1 MPLVDGFTVSEVPG
15 LRSPVV
21 IMAFT
26 GWSDTGT
33 VTVDTAQ
40 HLVDAYNGEQFL
52 TVDPEDY
59 YVFTDSRP
67 HVRIDEEGV
76 RRLDWP
82 KNEAYFARMPDAPN
96 DLVIV
101 MGAEPNLRWRTFSE
115 RLTDAISAL
124 NPSLICTLVA
134 RPAATPHT
142 RPIPVTGSS
151 ADPRLAARF
160 GLGRSLYQGPT
171 GILGVL
177 HDSLR
182 RRGANLISLAAG
194 VPHYP
199 PSCTPSNPSSAS
211 PRPSAT
217 SKTKSRPSPAASR
230 KLPVATTRSPPTS
243 APSRRATAK
252 ATGKS
257 SPKPGASSPPPTTSS
272 ATSRTS
278 SAAATASHGSPM
290 TRPNNSSRL
299 VYSTDSGRVA
309 YTGNRKPVEKP
320 GAKAEPTGP
329 AVPDDGV
336 VRVHRQKAGRGGKTA
351 TLVTGLPGSEADLDT
366 LLKALKAQVGAGGT
380 REGRNLVIQG
390 DLRERLA
397 ALLESRGYRVK
408 LAGG

>member
-1 MPLVDGFTVSEVPG
+1 MDGFTVSEVPG

-40 HLVDAYNGEQFL
+40 QLVDAYNGEQFL

-182 RRGANLISLAAG
+182 RRGAGLISLAAG
-194 VPHYP
+194 VPHYLNVEENP
-199 PSCTPSNPSSAS
+199 PATLALLHALEPVLGIAPPIGDLEDEVTAFAS
-211 PRPSAT
+211 RVEEASRGDDQIASYVRTLEEGYGEGDGEVQPEAGGELPSADDIL
-217 SKTKSRPSPAASR
+217 R
-230 KLPVATTRSPPTS
+230 
-243 APSRRATAK
+243 
-252 ATGKS
+252 
-257 SPKPGASSPPPTTSS
+257 
-272 ATSRTS
+272 
-278 SAAATASHGSPM
+278 
-290 TRPNNSSRL
+290 
-299 VYSTDSGRVA
+299 D
-309 YTGNRKPVEKP
+309 VE
-320 GAKAEPTGP
+320 
-329 AVPDDGV
+329 DFL
-336 VRVHRQKAGRGGKTA
+336 RGG
-351 TLVTGLPGSEADLDT
+351 D
-366 LLKALKAQVGAGGT
+366 
-380 REGRNLVIQG
+380 R
-390 DLRERLA
+390 
-397 ALLESRGYRVK
+397 
-408 LAGG
+408 

>member
-1 MPLVDGFTVSEVPG
+1 MPFVDGFTVSEVPG

-67 HVRIDEEGV
+67 HVRIDEESV

-115 RLTDAISAL
+115 RMADMVAGL

-182 RRGANLISLAAG
+182 RRGADLISLAAG
-194 VPHYP
+194 VPHYLNVEENP
-199 PSCTPSNPSSAS
+199 PATLALLHALEPVLGVTPPIGDLEDEVTAFAS
-211 PRPSAT
+211 RVEEASRGDDQIASYVRTLEEGYGEGDEEEVQPEAGGELPSADDIL
-217 SKTKSRPSPAASR
+217 R
-230 KLPVATTRSPPTS
+230 
-243 APSRRATAK
+243 
-252 ATGKS
+252 
-257 SPKPGASSPPPTTSS
+257 
-272 ATSRTS
+272 
-278 SAAATASHGSPM
+278 
-290 TRPNNSSRL
+290 
-299 VYSTDSGRVA
+299 D
-309 YTGNRKPVEKP
+309 VE
-320 GAKAEPTGP
+320 
-329 AVPDDGV
+329 DFL
-336 VRVHRQKAGRGGKTA
+336 RGG
-351 TLVTGLPGSEADLDT
+351 D
-366 LLKALKAQVGAGGT
+366 
-380 REGRNLVIQG
+380 R
-390 DLRERLA
+390 
-397 ALLESRGYRVK
+397 
-408 LAGG
+408 

>member
-194 VPHYP
+194 VPHYLNVEENP
-199 PSCTPSNPSSAS
+199 PATLALLHALEPVLGITPPIGDLEDEVTAFAS
-211 PRPSAT
+211 RVEEASRGDDQIASYVRTLEEGYGEGDGEVQPEAGGELPSADDIL
-217 SKTKSRPSPAASR
+217 R
-230 KLPVATTRSPPTS
+230 
-243 APSRRATAK
+243 
-252 ATGKS
+252 
-257 SPKPGASSPPPTTSS
+257 
-272 ATSRTS
+272 
-278 SAAATASHGSPM
+278 
-290 TRPNNSSRL
+290 
-299 VYSTDSGRVA
+299 D
-309 YTGNRKPVEKP
+309 VE
-320 GAKAEPTGP
+320 
-329 AVPDDGV
+329 DFL
-336 VRVHRQKAGRGGKTA
+336 RGG
-351 TLVTGLPGSEADLDT
+351 D
-366 LLKALKAQVGAGGT
+366 
-380 REGRNLVIQG
+380 R
-390 DLRERLA
+390 
-397 ALLESRGYRVK
+397 
-408 LAGG
+408 

>member
-15 LRSPVV
+15 LRSPIV

-33 VTVDTAQ
+33 VTTDTAQ

-115 RLTDAISAL
+115 RLTDAIWAL
-124 NPSLICTLVA
+124 NPSLVCTLVA

-182 RRGANLISLAAG
+182 RRGADLISLAAG
-194 VPHYP
+194 VPHYLNVEENP
-199 PSCTPSNPSSAS
+199 PATLALLHALEPVLGIAPPIGDLEDEVTAFAS
-211 PRPSAT
+211 RVEEASRGDDQIASYVRTLEEGYGEGDEEEVQPEAGGELPSADDIL
-217 SKTKSRPSPAASR
+217 R
-230 KLPVATTRSPPTS
+230 
-243 APSRRATAK
+243 
-252 ATGKS
+252 
-257 SPKPGASSPPPTTSS
+257 
-272 ATSRTS
+272 
-278 SAAATASHGSPM
+278 
-290 TRPNNSSRL
+290 
-299 VYSTDSGRVA
+299 D
-309 YTGNRKPVEKP
+309 VE
-320 GAKAEPTGP
+320 
-329 AVPDDGV
+329 DFL
-336 VRVHRQKAGRGGKTA
+336 RGG
-351 TLVTGLPGSEADLDT
+351 D
-366 LLKALKAQVGAGGT
+366 
-380 REGRNLVIQG
+380 R
-390 DLRERLA
+390 
-397 ALLESRGYRVK
+397 
-408 LAGG
+408 